1 MAYKKGPLQTK
12 LEPRYLPLIGGD
24 EFRAQVIREWVDEDH
39 AKLVLLAKEM
49 GVSVG
54 EHMFYQLALA
64 LARKHCIGLQQRS
77 PTGKWTELPRSCLV
91 VEIERLT
98 ADKRRVPGHT
108 VTWAAKVLSTRPEW
122 AEFLASASGAAESLR
137 VQYQK
142 HKKSRMAAMS
152 RKAFKMYRHEDAVDQ
167 WDQMVLSALRSPHPP
182 QHPYP

>member
-1 MAYKKGPLQTK
+1 MSYKKGPLQTK
-12 LEPRYLPLIGGD
+12 LEPRYMPLIGGD

-39 AKLVLLAKEM
+39 AKLLLLAAEM
-49 GVSVG
+49 GIKTS

-64 LARKHCIGLQQRS
+64 LARKHCIGFQQRS
-77 PTGKWTELPRSCLV
+77 VTGKWTELSGSCLV

-122 AEFLASASGAAESLR
+122 AKFLDGAGDPAESLR

-142 HKKSRMAAMS
+142 HKKSRMAAVC
-152 RKAFKMYRHEDAVDQ
+152 RKAFKMHMHEGTVDA
-167 WDQMVLSALRSPHPP
+167 WDQMVISALRSPHPP
-182 QHPYP
+182 QYPYP